1 MHEGLNSLID
11 RADSWLTH
19 ATAERYRSMW
29 REVPLHRSL
38 VASASSTPNA
48 LAAVS
53 YSRSGDR
60 RSLDYQQYD
69 ELSRRIAAGLS
80 ARGVELESNVAVML
94 PNCHEFGATI
104 FAIKRL
110 GAIYTGIPVSYRL
123 RELTYI
129 TNHVR
134 AQVLIVAG
142 RHGRTS
148 LQELTQRVVED
159 SPWIHHVVVLEPD
172 GELPQDPRW
181 SSFQDFVSMDPAS
194 DTAEVDPT
202 AVCHIGFTSGTT
214 GEPKGVMNT
223 HNCLD
228 TVMKGL
234 VDHLTPEA
242 LGLPP
247 VALVPSP
254 VGHHTGYLWG
264 VLSTS
269 HLGGAA
275 VFMER
280 WDPDQAL
287 DIINAEA
294 VTWFMAAPTF
304 VQDLA
309 AVAERRGERPTSLSL
324 ICIAGGPIPRDFI
337 PWAGELLDCFICP
350 AWGMTEWGIGISAAP
365 SMDADV
371 VKRSDGQPVPP
382 CEIRIVNESGQPVI
396 DELGELQMRGPGLF
410 VGYHDRPEYT
420 RESFDDDGWFRTGD
434 LARHEPGGAVVLEGR
449 IKDVIIRGGLNLPV
463 RELEDLIFGHAD
475 VLQVAVVGMPDDRLG
490 ERACAFVVAKEGRSL
505 TLEDIVTYLG
515 SQGLSTHYMPE
526 RLELL
531 AELPR
536 TMSGKIRKVELRTRA
551 ASLRAER

>member
-1 MHEGLNSLID
+1 MREGLASLID
-11 RADSWLTH
+11 RADSWLTP
-19 ATAERYRSMW
+19 ATAERYLSTW
-29 REVPLHRSL
+29 RDVPLHRSL
-38 VASASSTPNA
+38 VEFAGSTPGA

-53 YSRSGDR
+53 YSRSGER

-80 ARGVELESNVAVML
+80 VRGVEPGSNVAVML

-104 FAIKRL
+104 FAVKRL
-110 GAIYTGIPVSYRL
+110 GAVYTGIPVSYRL
-123 RELTYI
+123 REMTYI
-129 TNHVR
+129 VNHVG

-142 RHGRTS
+142 RHSRTS
-148 LQELTQRVVED
+148 LQELAAKVVED
-159 SPWIHHVVVLEPD
+159 SRSIRHVVVFEPD
-172 GELPQDPRW
+172 GELPRDPRW
-181 SSFQDFVSMDPAS
+181 SSFQDLVSMDPAF
-194 DTAEVDPT
+194 DATEVDPT

-223 HNCLD
+223 HNSLD
-228 TVMKGL
+228 TVMRGL
-234 VDHLTPEA
+234 IGHVTPEA
-242 LGLPP
+242 LGVPP

-275 VFMER
+275 VFMEA
-280 WDPDQAL
+280 WDPDRAL
-287 DIINAEA
+287 DIINAES
-294 VTWFMAAPTF
+294 VTWMMVAPTF

-309 AVAERRGERPTSLSL
+309 SVAERRGEPPTSLSL
-324 ICIAGGPIPRDFI
+324 IVIAGAPIPRGLVS
-337 PWAGELLDCFICP
+337 WAGEQLDCFICP
-350 AWGMTEWGIGISAAP
+350 AWGMTEWGVGISATP
-365 SMDADV
+365 SMHPDLV
-371 VKRSDGQPVPP
+371 QRTDGYPVPP
-382 CEIRIVNESGQPVI
+382 CEIRVVNESGMPCI

-420 RESFDDDGWFRTGD
+420 REAVDDDGWFRTGD
-434 LARHEPGGAVVLEGR
+434 MARHELGGPVVLEGR
-449 IKDVIIRGGLNLPV
+449 IKDIIIRGGLNVPV

-475 VLQVAVVGMPDDRLG
+475 VLQVAVVGMPDHRLG

-505 TLEDIVTYLG
+505 TLEDLVTYLG

-531 AELPR
+531 DELPR
-536 TMSGKIRKVELRTRA
+536 TMSGKIRKVELRALA
-551 ASLRAER
+551 ASFSSEQ